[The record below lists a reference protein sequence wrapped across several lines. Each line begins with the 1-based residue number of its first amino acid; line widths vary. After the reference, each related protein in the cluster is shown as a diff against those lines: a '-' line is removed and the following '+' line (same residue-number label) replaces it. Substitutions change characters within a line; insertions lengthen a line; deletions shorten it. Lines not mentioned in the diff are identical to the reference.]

1 MNVSSEFVRVRPSYV
16 AAQIM
21 GGTGV
26 TIEDMRKIVS
36 SVSGSTRAVD
46 ILERA
51 KVLANDNRVIAVH

>member
-1 MNVSSEFVRVRPSYV
+1 
-16 AAQIM
+16 M

-51 KVLANDNRVIAVH
+51 KVLANDNRAIAVH

>member
-1 MNVSSEFVRVRPSYV
+1 
-16 AAQIM
+16 M

-26 TIEDMRKIVS
+26 TIEDMCKIVS

-51 KVLANDNRVIAVH
+51 KALANDNRAIAVH